1 VTLLEEGCTVKAQ
14 AIKDMPVV
22 SMADGTK
29 IGNVQELLFDTSA
42 WRLAALLLTAG
53 GGKSLLPFEAV
64 RSFGNDVI
72 TVENVAATQGTEGN
86 AAAGNLRGLKD
97 LAGLRVINGEG
108 TWLGDVRDVEL
119 AVKDGA
125 VEQISV
131 RKGGMLGLGGTNT
144 SIPAAAIRGIGPKVM
159 TVDVPEAAASSP
171 AAS

>member
-1 VTLLEEGCTVKAQ
+1 MRAQ
-14 AIKDMPVV
+14 AIKEMPVV

-29 IGNVQELLFDTSA
+29 IGNVQELLFDTNM

-64 RSFGNDVI
+64 RSFGDDVI
-72 TVENVAATQGTEGN
+72 TVENVTATQGTEGN
-86 AAAGNLRGLKD
+86 AAADNLRGLKD
-97 LAGLRVINGEG
+97 LVGLRVINGEG
-108 TWLGDVRDVEL
+108 SWVGDVRDIEL

-144 SIPAAAIRGIGPKVM
+144 SIPASAIRGIGPKVM
-159 TVDVPEAAASSP
+159 TVDMPTAAPSAP